1 MVSGCWRPHT
11 IRSTVRTVYVL
22 PTILALLYALQ
33 DTTWTPVVVCFTTF
47 CFFFNFSFWINGN
60 NHFVL
65 CQNLWG
71 ISLCTI
77 IGASAT
83 SRGTKRGVYSINFF
97 GSLLLRSKKFIVEG
111 CVNFSPYKPF
121 LSFFFF
127 LCRVVSLCMSPI
139 NDSFMSGSLDH
150 TIRLWDL
157 RTNSCQVWSSVSLF
171 CKNSFNWKVISFDPS
186 TPYRQGPYF
195 SYPGSFG
202 KALVCR
208 KWNKM
213 LLIKQ
218 PVHLFICL
226 FNFLLAAVEFWP
238 LAMSSTFYSLR

>member
-11 IRSTVRTVYVL
+11 IRNTVRTVYVL

-121 LSFFFF
+121 LSSFFFSAELF
-127 LCRVVSLCMSPI
+127 LSACPLS
-139 NDSFMSGSLDH
+139 
-150 TIRLWDL
+150 T
-157 RTNSCQVWSSVSLF
+157 TASCQVHLTTPSDYGIFVQILARFEVLCLFSV
-171 CKNSFNWKVISFDPS
+171 KIPS
-186 TPYRQGPYF
+186 TE
-195 SYPGSFG
+195 
-202 KALVCR
+202 K
-208 KWNKM
+208 
-213 LLIKQ
+213 
-218 PVHLFICL
+218 
-226 FNFLLAAVEFWP
+226 
-238 LAMSSTFYSLR
+238 